1 MPKEN
6 IYAKIKTITKRKLF
20 MKDSN
25 NQTEQKKLKIG
36 FFIDT
41 FFPMV
46 DGVVMVVDNYARRL
60 SEIAEVSVF
69 TTSPRKKYDD
79 SVFPYKVIRCPKMR
93 VPFLDY
99 DLPLPNASKKFR
111 NAVENSNLD
120 IIHIHSPFGIGR
132 AGMKYAKRHNIPVVA
147 TMHSQFKKDF
157 IKETHNWKWLVNK
170 LMKRIMYVF
179 NSCDECWAVNSNVA
193 SIYYN
198 DYGAKVL
205 PAVHNNGTDLA
216 TIKDTSF
223 KLDLRKKYNIKDD
236 EKVLLFVGRL
246 TVLKNILFIVESLKI
261 AKDKGLK
268 FKMLFVGSGPDEQ
281 KLRDLIKENKLE
293 DNILLLGKIM
303 DRKVMAEHYALADL
317 FLFPSLYDCS
327 SLVQIE
333 ASSQRT
339 PTLFLNE
346 AATADAVTHKI
357 NGYLSSNSPKAYANE
372 IIDIFED
379 KETYELVCNNAYSQ
393 LYVTWD
399 KAVDIALND
408 YYRLI
413 AEKKK

>member
-1 MPKEN
+1 
-6 IYAKIKTITKRKLF
+6 
-20 MKDSN
+20 MKDKN
-25 NQTEQKKLKIG
+25 EQSEHRKLKIG

-46 DGVVMVVDNYARRL
+46 DGVVMVVDNYAKRL
-60 SEIAEVSVF
+60 CKTADVVVF

-79 SVFPYKVIRCPKMR
+79 STFPYKVVRCPKMP

-99 DLPLPNASKKFR
+99 DLPLPNASKKFKKTI
-111 NAVENSNLD
+111 ENSNLD
-120 IIHIHSPFGIGR
+120 IVHIHSPFGIGR
-132 AGMKYAKRHNIPVVA
+132 AGMEYAKKHNIPVVA

-193 SIYYN
+193 NIYYN
-198 DYGAKVL
+198 EYGANAL
-205 PAVHNNGTDLA
+205 PIVHNNGTDLA
-216 TIKDTSF
+216 TIEDKSF
-223 KLDLRKKYNIKDD
+223 KLDLKKKYNIKTD
-236 EKVLLFVGRL
+236 EKVFLFVGRL
-246 TVLKNILFIVESLKI
+246 TILKNILFIVESLKLV
-261 AKDKGLK
+261 KDKGLK

-281 KLRDLIKENKLE
+281 KLRDLIKEKGLE
-293 DNILLLGKIM
+293 ADVLLLGRIM

-333 ASSQRT
+333 ASSQKT
-339 PTLFLNE
+339 PTLFLRE
-346 AATADAVTHKI
+346 AATADAVTHKV
-357 NGYLSSNSPKAYANE
+357 NGYLADNSPEAYANQ
-372 IIDIFED
+372 ILDIFNDE
-379 KETYELVCNNAYSQ
+379 EAYSTVCNNAYSQ
-393 LYVTWD
+393 LYVPWD
-399 KAVDIALND
+399 TAVDNALND

-413 AEKKK
+413 AQKIK